1 MSGPSPFSSLLTP
14 QNITIALIAVN
25 FFTFTSFWLDKRQA
39 QMGAQR
45 TRESTLLWM
54 AFFGGT
60 PGAYWARSLFR
71 HKTRKQP
78 FSSNLHSIAFLQ
90 ISAIGG
96 WIGWQ
101 FTG

>member
-1 MSGPSPFSSLLTP
+1 MSGPSLFSSLLTP
-14 QNITIALIAVN
+14 QNITVAFIAVN
-25 FFTFTSFWLDKRQA
+25 FFAFTSFWLDKRQA
-39 QMGAQR
+39 QMGARR

-54 AFFGGT
+54 AFLGGT
-60 PGAYWARSLFR
+60 PGAYCGRRLFR

-78 FSSNLHSIAFLQ
+78 FSNNLHTIALLQ

-101 FTG
+101 FAG